1 MICTLNDYIL
11 VAAERKAKQLP
22 PSLLYL
28 AVWLLKFV
36 VHNPV
41 RCERQV
47 FNNHLIQRESNPT
60 FPSLEVS
67 SRPHEVQRAFLL
79 NWH

>member
-11 VAAERKAKQLP
+11 VATERKAKQLP

-41 RCERQV
+41 
-47 FNNHLIQRESNPT
+47 
-60 FPSLEVS
+60 
-67 SRPHEVQRAFLL
+67 
-79 NWH
+79 